1 MDKVQCDRCSATLS
15 DRTALKRHLLA
26 IHKRKLLSGSTQ
38 SAVVSP
44 DELDALWVREAA
56 RRKRDADRRRSRSKA
71 SNLLPAAEDR
81 LPPSTPATAEDREQR
96 AESNESRVELQTAI
110 RMLAGEASDVSAPS
124 VSAAIAGPAVA
135 DRPATE
141 SGRVCRAVFLADTG
155 SEAVGADEGHV
166 DRPSFPTRDEPGDRQ
181 DALWSPRPLLSS
193 TTTVVPPL
201 DTLLTSLPT
210 TALGVATSPVS
221 DTRTSDSTVNFIY
234 GVLSG
239 QTPGETQ
246 MFGVGQSVRVDISLA
261 SFVLANPEVL
271 SRAVL
276 EQRSNPAALLTI
288 LASARELKV
297 THLVQASSAVAYGA
311 RALSEILAL
320 RFFEDEDPVN
330 TVHRLRRV
338 IAGGL
343 KLPSEAQFYRNLV
356 PFADDSLN
364 GAGTGST

>member
-1 MDKVQCDRCSATLS
+1 MVLVQVAPE
-15 DRTALKRHLLA
+15 LLLG
-26 IHKRKLLSGSTQ
+26 IEFSFCEKLLPGSTQ
-38 SAVVSP
+38 SAVVSV

-71 SNLLPAAEDR
+71 SDVPPAAAGR

-96 AESNESRVELQTAI
+96 AESDGSRVELQTAI
-110 RMLAGEASDVSAPS
+110 RMLAGEASDVPAPS
-124 VSAAIAGPAVA
+124 VSAAIAEPAVV

-155 SEAVGADEGHV
+155 SEAVDADEGHV
-166 DRPSFPTRDEPGDRQ
+166 VRPSTPTRDEPGDRQ
-181 DALWSPRPLLSS
+181 DALWSARPLLSS
-193 TTTVVPPL
+193 TTTTVPPS

-221 DTRTSDSTVNFIY
+221 DMRTSDSTVNFIY

-246 MFGVGQSVRVDISLA
+246 MFGVGPSVPVDNSLA